1 MMTNAPCRNLI
12 AQVRARQPVIHCI
25 TNYVTANDVANIIL
39 AAGASPI
46 MADGVREAEDI
57 AAVSHGLVLNLG
69 TLREPSI
76 EAMLRAGRRAAEL
89 GHPVILDPVGAG
101 ASAFRRETAMRLLK
115 EVPCTL
121 IRGNASEI
129 RALAGAHVW
138 SRGVDADC
146 REALTKENCRET
158 AAMAQQLSV
167 QTGAVVV
174 MTGPTDLAASGSRVC
189 LVKNGH
195 PMMSRITGAGCM
207 MDGVLAS
214 VLAAGMSAERIPTER
229 ISAERM
235 PAERIPDVQNDLLQQ
250 AVYAVAAVGICGELA
265 YEKTNRFGGG
275 GGGTGSFR
283 MYFIDAMSN
292 LTDETVQDRIR
303 VEWDVQ
309 MTDREGKN
317 HGF

>member
-1 MMTNAPCRNLI
+1 MMTNVSCRNLI

-214 VLAAGMSAERIPTER
+214 VLAAGMQAERISTER
-229 ISAERM
+229 MSAEWILE
-235 PAERIPDVQNDLLQQ
+235 AQNDLLQQ

-265 YEKTNRFGGG
+265 YEKTKRFGGG

-283 MYFIDAMSN
+283 MHFIDAMSN

-309 MTDREGKN
+309 MTDREGNN

>member
-1 MMTNAPCRNLI
+1 MMTNASCRNLI

-101 ASAFRRETAMRLLK
+101 ASAFRMETAMRLLK

-138 SRGVDADC
+138 SRGVDADH

-195 PMMSRITGAGCM
+195 LMMSRITGAGCM

-214 VLAAGMSAERIPTER
+214 VLAAGMQAERIPTER
-229 ISAERM
+229 MSAERILE
-235 PAERIPDVQNDLLQQ
+235 AQNDLLQQ
-250 AVYAVAAVGICGELA
+250 VVYAVAAVGICGELA
-265 YEKTNRFGGG
+265 YEKTMRF

-292 LTDETVQDRIR
+292 LMDETVQDRIR